1 MIAAMTARAEP
12 RFASGLLMLA
22 DISGYT
28 SFLQGVT
35 EAHPELTSGV
45 EPVPPA
51 YDFMVTLLDLV
62 ADEMQ
67 PMFTPVQTEGDALFA
82 VADADSVTNRGREVL
97 GTIGA
102 TYTSYHARI
111 EEQQRMQGHECTACV
126 LLTSLELKFIVHAGT
141 YRRSATRDA
150 DAPGRAGRHPG
161 ASAAQE
167 PGDR

>member
-12 RFASGLLMLA
+12 RFATGLLMLA

-28 SFLQGVT
+28 SFLHGVT
-35 EAHPELTSGV
+35 DAHPELTSGV
-45 EPVPPA
+45 EEVPPA

-62 ADEMQ
+62 ADGLQ

-82 VADADSVTNRGREVL
+82 VAEADMVANRGREVL
-97 GTIGA
+97 DSISS
-102 TYTSYHARI
+102 TYASYHVRI
-111 EEQQRMQGHECTACV
+111 EEQQRLQGDGCSACA

-141 YRRSATRDA
+141 FVVQPLATQDARGRPRRHR
-150 DAPGRAGRHPG
+150 G

-167 PGDR
+167 LGDR